1 MKKLVAFTL
10 VLLLI
15 LSVCACNNQVS
26 DNNDGQSQNN
36 ETTQPTD
43 TQPQTDNQPPQE
55 FVFAK
60 PETNLEFWIAENV
73 DDFDFSKYQEKYGMF
88 GGRQYYG
95 TGYVP
100 TTDGEGQQ
108 VDPEHCV
115 LYTVTS
121 YPDYSDKEKHV
132 TYIYITDPTVAF
144 CGISLNSSF
153 EEFETIIKQ
162 QGFKI
167 TESSE
172 NWRQAENGKYWI
184 SFTKEAIRIMV
195 KVENKDGIV
204 F

>member
-15 LSVCACNNQVS
+15 LSVCGCNDQVPN
-26 DNNDGQSQNN
+26 NNDGQSQNN

-43 TQPQTDNQPPQE
+43 EQLQENNQPPQE

-73 DDFDFSKYQEKYGMF
+73 DDVDFSKYQEKYGMF
-88 GGRQYYG
+88 GGREYYG

-115 LYTVTS
+115 LYTVTP

-195 KVENKDGIV
+195 KVENTDGIV